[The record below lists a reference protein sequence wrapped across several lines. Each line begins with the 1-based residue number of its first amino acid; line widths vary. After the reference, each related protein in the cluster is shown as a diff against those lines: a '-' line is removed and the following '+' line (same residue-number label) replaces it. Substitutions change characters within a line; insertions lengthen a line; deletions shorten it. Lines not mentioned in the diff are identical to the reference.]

1 MTFQPILPTRFL
13 GKNLSVSAL
22 GYGAMGLSEFYGET
36 DPGII
41 DEILM
46 AVLSE
51 GVTLIDTADVYG
63 RGHNEE
69 IIGKALK
76 AAPKEERAAM
86 RIATK
91 CGIDRPK
98 DEAYARRINNDPAYI
113 RACCDASLSRLGV
126 ERIDLFYIHRVDPDA
141 DIAAT
146 MEVLSELQ
154 KAGKI
159 AGVGLC
165 EVSAATLQRAHE
177 VSPVTAIQSEYSLWT
192 RDVEEEILPLTQK
205 LGIGFVA
212 YSPLGRGFLT
222 GRYKSMDSLS
232 VGDFR
237 LSNARF
243 SGDNL
248 DRNTALLAKV
258 EAFASRHNASTGQVA
273 LAWLLAQ
280 AENIVP
286 IPGTRSPERLREN
299 IASASLNLSRKEL
312 ATLSDIWK
320 PGATAGERYSAEGMK
335 GINA

>member
-1 MTFQPILPTRFL
+1 MTIQQILPTRFL
-13 GKNLSVSAL
+13 GANLSVSTL

-36 DPGII
+36 DPGTI
-41 DEILM
+41 DNMLM
-46 AVLSE
+46 TVLSA

-76 AAPKEERAAM
+76 AAPKEEQAAV
-86 RIATK
+86 RVATK
-91 CGIDRPK
+91 CGIDRPT
-98 DEAYARRINNDPAYI
+98 DASYARRINNDPDYI

-146 MEVLSELQ
+146 MEVLGDLQ

-159 AGVGLC
+159 AGAGLC
-165 EVSAATLQRAHE
+165 EVSAATVRRAHE
-177 VSPVTAIQSEYSLWT
+177 VFPVTAIQSEYSLWT
-192 RDVEEEILPLTQK
+192 RDVEEDILPVTQE

-222 GRYKSMDSLS
+222 GRYKSTDSLS
-232 VGDFR
+232 SRDFR

-243 SGDNL
+243 TGENL
-248 DRNTALLAKV
+248 DHNAALLAQV
-258 EAFASRHNASTGQVA
+258 EAFTDRHNASTAQVA

-286 IPGTRSPERLREN
+286 IPGTRSPDRLREN
-299 IASASLNLSRKEL
+299 IGALSLDLSSEEI